1 MLARSIGELPRLSLR
16 MLNQPRP
23 WRPQLPE
30 LFTQQ
35 RPMQSFSILLL
46 PIIWRLILPDLYRQ
60 LPIDQL
66 QSMPLSFMQRLRR
79 QLARSFWRLAQLPVS
94 SMLQQYSI
102 AFCIMS
108 NTLIRH
114 LLLPAPYLKQPL
126 DQQQWMPLSS
136 TQLFLMQLSHSF
148 WRLARLP
155 ANSTQQHP
163 SHSFRIQP

>member
-1 MLARSIGELPRLSLR
+1 M
-16 MLNQPRP
+16 QP
-23 WRPQLPE
+23 
-30 LFTQQ
+30 
-35 RPMQSFSILLL
+35 FSILLWPVIL
-46 PIIWRLILPDLYRQ
+46 RLILPILYLLQPTDRQ
-60 LPIDQL
+60 QWMSP
-66 QSMPLSFMQRLRR
+66 SVSQRLRR

>member
-1 MLARSIGELPRLSLR
+1 M
-16 MLNQPRP
+16 QP
-23 WRPQLPE
+23 
-30 LFTQQ
+30 
-35 RPMQSFSILLL
+35 FSILLWPVIL
-46 PIIWRLILPDLYRQ
+46 RLILPILYLLQPTDRQ
-60 LPIDQL
+60 QW
-66 QSMPLSFMQRLRR
+66 MPPSVSQRLRR

-155 ANSTQQHP
+155 ASSTQQHP